1 MVLLTQEGLV
11 GGEPRGEEHEGEVSM
26 VTGGPILAVTSYSL
40 TPVPPLSLLTL
51 DTELAQLFR
60 KVVTGWNRP
69 QKADSH

>member
-1 MVLLTQEGLV
+1 
-11 GGEPRGEEHEGEVSM
+11 M

-40 TPVPPLSLLTL
+40 TPVPLSLLTL
-51 DTELAQLFR
+51 DIELAQLFR